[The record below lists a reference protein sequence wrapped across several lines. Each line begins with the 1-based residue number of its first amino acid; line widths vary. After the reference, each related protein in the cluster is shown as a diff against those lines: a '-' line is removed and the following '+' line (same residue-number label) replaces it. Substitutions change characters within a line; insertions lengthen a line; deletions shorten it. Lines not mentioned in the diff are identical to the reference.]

1 MRKRLK
7 PTENYARILTFFHL
21 VAILLLF
28 GSCKKYLDAKPEKS
42 IQIPKTTA
50 DLQALLDYADD
61 MNNISAPALEVCSD
75 DYYLP
80 DNVWN
85 SLTSVSR
92 KNLYIWERDVFND
105 NITPG
110 EWASTY
116 IPVYKANVVLEG
128 LEKLERISSNASEY
142 DQIKGAALLYRSRS
156 FFEALQVWAL
166 PYDHNSATN
175 TLGIPLRL
183 GSDFNEVSVRSSI
196 RQCYDQVIANLK
208 QAAMLL
214 PVTPQHVM
222 RPSRPAAFGLL
233 ARTYLVMQDYENAGL
248 YADSCLQLKNT
259 LIDYNVLNSTSA
271 FPLPR
276 FNAEIVFSTAIIPQ
290 TNSVNGRI
298 DSTLYRSYSENDLR
312 KKLYF
317 KAFTA
322 ATGGGFGFKGSYYAA
337 NNLFNGIA
345 TDEMLLIRAESKARK
360 GSGAEALE
368 DLNALLLKRYATG
381 KFVPYSIT
389 NTADVLGLILTE
401 RRKELLFRGLRWAD
415 LKRLNKESRFRKTL
429 KRNLNGNIFELLP
442 GDRRYALAIPN
453 SVIELSGIPQN

>member
-1 MRKRLK
+1 MKKRLK
-7 PTENYARILTFFHL
+7 PIEKYIRIFTLFSF

-42 IQIPKTTA
+42 IQIPKTIA

-61 MNNISAPALEVCSD
+61 MNNIGAAALEVCSD

-80 DNVWN
+80 DNIWN
-85 SLTSVSR
+85 ALTSVTR

-105 NITPG
+105 NLNPG
-110 EWASTY
+110 DWAATY
-116 IPVYKANVVLEG
+116 IPVYKSNVVLEG
-128 LEKLERISSNASEY
+128 LGKLERVSSNATEY

-156 FFEALQVWAL
+156 FLEALQIWAL
-166 PYDHNSATN
+166 PYDHNSAPN
-175 TLGIPLRL
+175 TLGVPLRL

-196 RQCYDQVIANLK
+196 RQCYDQVIADLK
-208 QAAMLL
+208 KAAILL

-233 ARTYLVMQDYENAGL
+233 ARTYLMMQDYGNAGL
-248 YADSCLQLKNT
+248 YADSCLHLKNT
-259 LIDYNVLNSTSA
+259 LIDYNVLNSTAA
-271 FPLPR
+271 FPFPR
-276 FNAEIVFSTAIIPQ
+276 FNAEVIFSTTIIPQ
-290 TNSVNGRI
+290 NNSANGRI
-298 DSTLYRSYSENDLR
+298 DSILYRSYSENDLR

-345 TDEMLLIRAESKARK
+345 TDEMLLIRAESRARK
-360 GSGAEALE
+360 GFGSEALE
-368 DLNALLLKRYATG
+368 DLNTLLLKRYANG
-381 KFVPYSIT
+381 KFVPYTLT

-415 LKRLNKESRFRKTL
+415 LKRLNKESRFKITL
-429 KRNLNGNIFELLP
+429 KRNLNGNVYELLP
-442 GDRRYALAIPN
+442 DDQKYALAIPN